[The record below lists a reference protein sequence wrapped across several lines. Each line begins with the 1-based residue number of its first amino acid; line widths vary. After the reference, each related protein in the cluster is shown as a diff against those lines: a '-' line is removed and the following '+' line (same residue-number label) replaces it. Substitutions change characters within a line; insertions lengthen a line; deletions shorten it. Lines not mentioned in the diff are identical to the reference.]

1 MRSLVSLDVARA
13 WLVRSWKL
21 ATLLNDIR
29 ANIIR
34 ALGKKRKEGIGKGR
48 SDSENCECFV
58 GFYW

>member
-1 MRSLVSLDVARA
+1 MRSLVSLEVARA

-34 ALGKKRKEGIGKGR
+34 VARGREKERGEGQGE
-48 SDSENCECFV
+48 SD
-58 GFYW
+58 